1 VLEAVLF
8 DWGETLV
15 HWEWDV
21 DVLEAGHTA
30 GLRAIGRGPLPEL
43 AARFQESY
51 LPLFDVPGT
60 LEELGYEGVVTRLL
74 AEAGIDADPAQV
86 SRFIEA
92 EHETWL
98 PAHQLASTT
107 HALLEAL
114 RERGFKLGIVSNAF
128 DPPALLH
135 RDLERFGIAERIDA
149 VAFASETGAR
159 KPDPAIY
166 RRVLDELGVAGENA
180 LFVGD
185 SLSLDLAGAK
195 ALGMR
200 TCQAL
205 WFRADDDA
213 GAPEPDFQAFTQMDV
228 LTAVRRLSEPS

>member
-43 AARFQESY
+43 AVRFQEEY

-60 LEELGYEGVVTRLL
+60 LEELGYEGIVARLL
-74 AEAGIDADPAQV
+74 ADAGIDADPAQV

-107 HALLEAL
+107 HALLETL
-114 RERGFKLGIVSNAF
+114 RGRGLKLGIVSNAF

-135 RDLERFGIAERIDA
+135 GDLARLGIAERVDA
-149 VAFASETGAR
+149 AVFASEAGVR

-166 RRVLDELGVAGENA
+166 RRVLDELGVAGEDA

-185 SLSLDLAGAK
+185 SLSLDLAGAA

-205 WFRADDDA
+205 WFRADDDPA
-213 GAPEPDFQAFTQMDV
+213 APEPDFQAFTQMDV